1 MSAVT
6 QEQVLR
12 GGIGSG
18 SVPKV
23 VLPRR
28 KERPPRIDPQE
39 AVNDLVCLYGRNVVE
54 WADWPELLAARG
66 LVPSDVSP
74 AMVSSA
80 DRLARERKDRPK
92 PCLYRPVEITHIKN
106 GDAYPVSPGEGKE
119 ALLEW
124 VEEVKN
130 MAARSGK
137 QMSVGELMQLCS
149 SVDRAL
155 FGELFRTEVESEKE
169 KDKVAN
175 VFAKTT
181 IRTNNTV
188 GRVYGSRPT
197 SQSGR
202 INLVLSTEPKS
213 AEEISELCGVY
224 LAYVKAHLSY
234 YFRTGTNVG
243 PHLIRWPDG
252 KWSLKRQ

>member
-6 QEQVLR
+6 QEQMLR

-18 SVPKV
+18 SVSVIVK
-23 VLPRR
+23 PRR

-39 AVNDLVCLYGRNVVE
+39 AVNDLVYLYGRNVVE

-66 LVPSDVSP
+66 LVPSDVTP
-74 AMVSSA
+74 TMVSLA

-92 PCLYRPVEITHIKN
+92 PRLYRPVEVSCVGN
-106 GDAYPVSPGEGKE
+106 GDIYPMSRGEGRE

-130 MAARSGK
+130 MAARRGK
-137 QMSVGELMQLCS
+137 LVTFVELMQLCS
-149 SVDRAL
+149 YRDKSL

-175 VFAKTT
+175 VFAKTIT
-181 IRTNNTV
+181 RTNNTV
-188 GRVYGSRPT
+188 GSIYGSRPT

-252 KWSLKRQ
+252 KWSLKGQ